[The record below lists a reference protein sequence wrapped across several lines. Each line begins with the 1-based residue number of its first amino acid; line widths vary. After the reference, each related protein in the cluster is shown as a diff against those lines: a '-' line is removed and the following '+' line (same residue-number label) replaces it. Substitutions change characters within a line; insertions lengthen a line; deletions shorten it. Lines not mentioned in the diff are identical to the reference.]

1 MATTLKPADARLD
14 LRLDPEI
21 KQLATRASQLAGSRS
36 LSEFVVQA
44 IREKAIRVM
53 EEAEVIRL
61 SDDAFDAFQRACV
74 DAPLPSEAMI
84 TAQKRRRQRIDS
96 GELATPTAGQESA

>member
-1 MATTLKPADARLD
+1 MATTLKPTDARLD

-36 LSEFVVQA
+36 LSEFVIQA
-44 IREKAIRVM
+44 IREKATRVM

-61 SDDAFDAFQRACV
+61 SNDAFDAFWQACEAPTQPN
-74 DAPLPSEAMI
+74 DALIA
-84 TAQKRRRQRIDS
+84 AQKRRRQRIDS